1 MYTVTQSA
9 PLKIH
14 PSRHRPK
21 PERLHAD
28 GLARL
33 QGQSR
38 IPAST
43 WRRWCA
49 LLELPP
55 HQAIE
60 LWEEICWPI
69 TIASG
74 RRPEVA
80 YILQL
85 RAARADLD
93 IPTFRE
99 ELAPLLH
106 LTTFFNVLADP
117 YLDLPHLPAAL
128 LRYYKYTIDNTFRQ
142 PPFNCLMDQFA
153 YDTCRALIVVKV
165 TSTPDITLSRVLKL
179 LGEGRASLEHLI
191 HLACSAPGNDDFAGL
206 IRAFLRP
213 ETRDESSAEKKT
225 AEEWTSGQVIEQFR
239 RILQTLYETEFHS
252 QQEKQVS
259 FRVLERR
266 MKAIRAFDPFKAT
279 IPGLE
284 EAQAIA
290 RRNEVTPRRP
300 TAKKPAPVSLPKN
313 GAESKQ
319 PASIPSPKNGAASAA
334 APVAPAAVVPTISP
348 QSVPVAQAA
357 DIDIDADAIVS
368 VQPVHIEEFDQVVRY
383 VGQLLAR
390 TEVADQKVWSLFL
403 EPSAEIDDLPTLTHQ
418 LIAGE
423 GSVHQA
429 GDFLLQAA
437 RYLPFKKLIPSTRR
451 ALKEPPLTLQVQN
464 FVNYIGNNGRHPFT
478 PDDRKIASLGKL
490 LDRAAAA
497 YLRLQALKTA
507 HALFD
512 REENC
517 STDAVVSCYEKAL
530 SQVTAHVDHD
540 LLIRARTRAD
550 ADVQVLLEQFNAR
563 KFADELLASCRTYA
577 EKLRDEQRT
586 RSLEQTRAALE
597 ACPLILEESDLSDT
611 GEPRAELSL
620 SEIIPSALGEIFDA
634 VSTHILTCAWKV
646 LRPVHEPSRIVK
658 KLERILVEILVDSLV
673 LSPARRRHQENPR
686 IPLQVVGLDKL
697 NRDANFRD
705 FFVRVDDDNRIAT
718 VDNFEDGRYVD
729 LFELR
734 TYTPSRVHAAAQK
747 KNEEEGEVELQTGRQ
762 YLFSVGRTCRLFG
775 RTPGEVVDSCIKG
788 DSGTPQIFPLF

>member
-1 MYTVTQSA
+1 MTQSV
-9 PLKIH
+9 PLKI
-14 PSRHRPK
+14 RTARRRPGA
-21 PERLHAD
+21 ERPHAD

-55 HQAIE
+55 RQAIE

-74 RRPEVA
+74 QRPEVA

-165 TSTPDITLSRVLKL
+165 ASTPDITLSRVLKL
-179 LGEGRASLEHLI
+179 LGEGRASLEHLV
-191 HLACSAPGNDDFAGL
+191 HLACSAPGDGDLAGL
-206 IRAFLRP
+206 IREFLRP
-213 ETRDESSAEKKT
+213 ETRGETSAE
-225 AEEWTSGQVIEQFR
+225 EEIEVERTPGQVIEQFR

-252 QQEKQVS
+252 EREKQGS
-259 FRVLERR
+259 LRLLERR
-266 MKAIRAFDPFKAT
+266 LKAIRAFDPFKAT

-284 EAQAIA
+284 EAQALA
-290 RRNEVTPRRP
+290 RRNEVTPRKP
-300 TAKKPAPVSLPKN
+300 TSKQPAPVSLPKN
-313 GAESKQ
+313 GATSKQ
-319 PASIPSPKNGAASAA
+319 PTPDPSPTNGDLPTPRPA
-334 APVAPAAVVPTISP
+334 APTAPP
-348 QSVPVAQAA
+348 QPVSIAQAA
-357 DIDIDADAIVS
+357 DVDIDADAIVS
-368 VQPVHIEEFDQVVRY
+368 VQPAQIEEFDQVVRY
-383 VGQLLAR
+383 VSQLLAKI
-390 TEVADQKVWSLFL
+390 EVVDQKVWSLFL
-403 EPSAEIDDLPTLTHQ
+403 EPSAEIDDLPSLTRQ
-418 LIAGE
+418 LADDE

-429 GDFLLQAA
+429 GDCLLQAA
-437 RYLPFKKLIPSTRR
+437 RYLPFKELIPNTRR
-451 ALKEPPLTLQVQN
+451 MLKEPPLTLQVTS
-464 FVNYIGNNGRHPFT
+464 FVNYVGNNGRHQFT

-490 LDRAAAA
+490 LDHAAAA
-497 YLRLQALKTA
+497 FLRLQALKTA
-507 HALFD
+507 HDLFE
-512 REENC
+512 REEGY
-517 STDAVVSCYEKAL
+517 STDAVVSYYEKAL
-530 SQVTAHVDHD
+530 FQVTARIDHD
-540 LLIRARTRAD
+540 LLTRTRTRAD
-550 ADVQVLLEQFNAR
+550 ANVQVLLEQFNAR
-563 KFADELLASCRTYA
+563 KFAEKLLTSCRAYA
-577 EKLRDEQRT
+577 EKLRDEQHT
-586 RSLEQTRAALE
+586 RSLEQIQTAVE
-597 ACPLILEESDLSDT
+597 ADPLILEEPDISDAD
-611 GEPRAELSL
+611 EPGSELLL
-620 SEIIPSALGEIFDA
+620 SEIIPSDLGEIFDA
-634 VSTHILTCAWKV
+634 VSTHILTRAWKV
-646 LRPVHEPSRIVK
+646 MRPIHDPSQVIM
-658 KLERILVEILVDSLV
+658 KLERILGEILVDSLM
-673 LSPARRRHQENPR
+673 LSPARRRHQENPL

-697 NRDANFRD
+697 NRDANFKD
-705 FFVRVDDDNRIAT
+705 FFVRVGENGRIAT
-718 VDNFEDGRYVD
+718 VEDFEDGRYVD

-747 KNEEEGEVELQTGRQ
+747 KKEEEGEVELQTGRQ

-775 RTPGEVVDSCIKG
+775 RTPGELVNSCIKA
-788 DSGTPQIFPLF
+788 DSGMPQIFPLF